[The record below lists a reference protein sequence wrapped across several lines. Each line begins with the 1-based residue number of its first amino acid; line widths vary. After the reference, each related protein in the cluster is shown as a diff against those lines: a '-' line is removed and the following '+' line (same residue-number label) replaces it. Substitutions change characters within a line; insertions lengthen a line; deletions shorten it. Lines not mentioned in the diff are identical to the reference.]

1 MLLNLNE
8 YTTTRLS
15 DFGTTSPIEGC
26 GCVLCCSNMS
36 FHLASEFGSH
46 SEENNNQSVFPLITY
61 EKVTQETN
69 GVAPAYA
76 AGDATIDYSIN
87 SNGNYVGKK
96 LTITLNSITD
106 VDGTS
111 SASPTVTWYKR
122 DPSTESMVEI
132 ASNSFQDSKKSDF
145 TISSNEVGSQIVYK
159 IDFLDD
165 AENQESTGYTFA
177 NSEVVFTPSE
187 SLNTERSEVDFAEYV
202 DYLAGLPEP
211 VTDELVK
218 YILTNPVYKWGA
230 ELGTAPALTYTII
243 DPGPMA
249 YGTMYKNEATY
260 NPGFF
265 EALETQSAANTDLHA
280 LEFSSEEKGEIVDS
294 LNDWSLISGIQFSE
308 VAYDVNAPADLVFT
322 KLDFDLW
329 SGTHA
334 TVSAGAAGF
343 AWLPY
348 TSSDFLPG
356 DIFIDNDF
364 GNEFQKV
371 VSHEIGHA
379 LGLAHPH
386 DGYVSQGDGSGDTEN
401 DPTTWDDD
409 IASFWTIMSYDHNFW
424 YQSVT
429 PMAIDLLAMNTIY
442 GGMEAHAGNTVHT
455 YSVED
460 FTGAKNWNIR
470 EMLHDTDGDQDSL
483 IIQNNGANGVFI
495 NLNPG
500 SYSSL
505 KSMQVIQGEPN
516 NVVGTNPSIYEFG
529 NLYIS
534 EATHIE
540 GLSTTNGSDT
550 VNAIVNWKT
559 EIDLQAGDDVLFA
572 GGHESAYNG
581 STGVDN
587 LVISDTDFSQY
598 YVNTTIL
605 QDGYTPI
612 YSDANE
618 LYCVVQ
624 NFEFVTLLNTA
635 TSTEQEIG
643 WDLFVQEYTPPVIVD
658 TPEITF
664 IGFTD
669 GDDGTA
675 DTGDDMFALVRS
687 TTDATRDFTTA
698 DLVVVKTVDN
708 GDSTF
713 TTTYH
718 DLISNIFAT
727 ADEVT
732 ASAVN
737 TAVDTLLANADYYD
751 FLLVE
756 DASIAPADWSVMVGH
771 DHSKEVTGLR
781 YDDGGDA
788 FSSNDTLN
796 LDVATLDTTGY
807 AAADLVVRVNYA
819 QGPSKYALVREEA
832 FSGGNKL
839 DYSAIQGSLITALE
853 DLGHTNPDPSQM
865 DLDFVLVEDASVMF
879 DDTGAGLDILVQEF
893 GVTETPP
900 AGELYDVYDLDAGDF
915 GIATDG
921 KYALLFE
928 GPDETGKFNLLLQE
942 VAQDSETSPYKPVGN
957 PVYAA
962 VDTSDTYEVGDPGNP
977 DLYQIHSLT
986 AGKFGA
992 PADGYYV
999 ILPGMDRVEMFAVKN
1014 TGDAANPVWVEDTD
1028 AVATTHNSLVVGRV
1042 FIAEPD
1048 GGGGPDTGGEESPF
1062 ELVEVAGERYG
1073 DIITFGIQ
1081 LKDDADDSTD
1091 YTLDLASASFQIDWE
1106 DGEYEYW
1113 GGFENVAPTPNNDL
1127 DPETGSADLNTLG
1140 LTLNNAGEEATRI
1153 NLETFI
1159 GSTPVTYGEGDLIAT
1174 FMLERTDQSDAV
1186 ENFIDLTKSNYTT
1199 ADAPLDDILTAAQTF
1214 RYDYDQDTINIEMI
1228 TASGEE
1234 VPDATLYVSSDTVTD
1249 GLSLVAVEQMGRLV
1263 KYQLVL
1269 NVSVPMTMDEL
1280 AMIDTSQSVDI
1291 YGAHIFTDSLIDIT
1305 SFEAGGDGAGAVS
1318 AAVITATDGD
1328 DASVTVGDAA
1338 GGYSGTE
1345 FFDQVDA
1352 AMSLLEDSNDT
1363 SLLEAI
1369 DVTDHLHIDVTA
1381 LGDLQGDGLDGRY
1394 VLAEFVAFTDG
1405 SISFSDDW
1413 NVDDGITINQIA
1425 VNDADQGVQTFQVS
1439 DGSDVVLLGESVY
1452 LNPGLNIDAISA
1464 TDALGALKIATDD
1477 TGYSQSQIIAAD
1489 FDADGVVE
1497 AMDAYNIL
1505 HYAVFGE
1512 GSEDEVPTW
1521 VYIDDIDS
1529 GTATAEAVTY
1539 DDNIDLF
1546 IGDLTDIDATGVL
1559 RGDVSENYTEI
1570 PDGYNTLDYY
1580 LGAFTEAMGDLT
1592 NGTDLEI
1599 APTYV

>member
-1 MLLNLNE
+1 MSSQAYLQVRIDQSTGTHLLEIVNPENGLN
-8 YTTTRLS
+8 YST
-15 DFGTTSPIEGC
+15 
-26 GCVLCCSNMS
+26 
-36 FHLASEFGSH
+36 
-46 SEENNNQSVFPLITY
+46 
-61 EKVTQETN
+61 
-69 GVAPAYA
+69 
-76 AGDATIDYSIN
+76 AT
-87 SNGNYVGKK
+87 
-96 LTITLNSITD
+96 LTLGIWD
-106 VDGTS
+106 
-111 SASPTVTWYKR
+111 
-122 DPSTESMVEI
+122 E
-132 ASNSFQDSKKSDF
+132 SNS
-145 TISSNEVGSQIVYK
+145 E
-159 IDFLDD
+159 
-165 AENQESTGYTFA
+165 
-177 NSEVVFTPSE
+177 
-187 SLNTERSEVDFAEYV
+187 
-202 DYLAGLPEP
+202 
-211 VTDELVK
+211 
-218 YILTNPVYKWGA
+218 
-230 ELGTAPALTYTII
+230 
-243 DPGPMA
+243 
-249 YGTMYKNEATY
+249 
-260 NPGFF
+260 
-265 EALETQSAANTDLHA
+265 
-280 LEFSSEEKGEIVDS
+280 
-294 LNDWSLISGIQFSE
+294 
-308 VAYDVNAPADLVFT
+308 
-322 KLDFDLW
+322 
-329 SGTHA
+329 
-334 TVSAGAAGF
+334 
-343 AWLPY
+343 
-348 TSSDFLPG
+348 
-356 DIFIDNDF
+356 
-364 GNEFQKV
+364 
-371 VSHEIGHA
+371 
-379 LGLAHPH
+379 
-386 DGYVSQGDGSGDTEN
+386 
-401 DPTTWDDD
+401 
-409 IASFWTIMSYDHNFW
+409 
-424 YQSVT
+424 
-429 PMAIDLLAMNTIY
+429 
-442 GGMEAHAGNTVHT
+442 
-455 YSVED
+455 
-460 FTGAKNWNIR
+460 
-470 EMLHDTDGDQDSL
+470 
-483 IIQNNGANGVFI
+483 
-495 NLNPG
+495 
-500 SYSSL
+500 YSSL
-505 KSMQVIQGEPN
+505 VTIAEGVFAN
-516 NVVGTNPSIYEFG
+516 G
-529 NLYIS
+529 NS
-534 EATHIE
+534 V
-540 GLSTTNGSDT
+540 S
-550 VNAIVNWKT
+550 
-559 EIDLQAGDDVLFA
+559 LFA
-572 GGHESAYNG
+572 GGVLSAIGTAYADARTAATAG
-581 STGVDN
+581 SEYY
-587 LVISDTDFSQY
+587 LVLMPFDVTDQSQ
-598 YVNTTIL
+598 IL
-605 QDGYTPI
+605 
-612 YSDANE
+612 AE
-618 LYCVVQ
+618 
-624 NFEFVTLLNTA
+624 
-635 TSTEQEIG
+635 
-643 WDLFVQEYTPPVIVD
+643 QEYTPTSLEYWTDANNSD
-658 TPEITF
+658 TPMVSLVYDEYSFEPDTVYQGADLMMRVDGALHLVSENIFMNGPDVEAAIIETA
-664 IGFTD
+664 IGSAFTRENIVGKSVDDVELVLVGNYEDTQHWVLYDEANDTNNDTHD
-669 GDDGTA
+669 GGGSTTELMIDDMGTA
-675 DTGDDMFALVRS
+675 TN
-687 TTDATRDFTTA
+687 TA
-698 DLVVVKTVDN
+698 DDQLKIARAQDDTEDY
-708 GDSTF
+708 TAA
-713 TTTYH
+713 
-718 DLISNIFAT
+718 DLILRISLDGGSNYGDFSIAMDVFAT
-727 ADEVT
+727 ADG
-732 ASAVN
+732 
-737 TAVDTLLANADYYD
+737 
-751 FLLVE
+751 
-756 DASIAPADWSVMVGH
+756 VG
-771 DHSKEVTGLR
+771 
-781 YDDGGDA
+781 
-788 FSSNDTLN
+788 
-796 LDVATLDTTGY
+796 
-807 AAADLVVRVNYA
+807 
-819 QGPSKYALVREEA
+819 
-832 FSGGNKL
+832 
-839 DYSAIQGSLITALE
+839 
-853 DLGHTNPDPSQM
+853 M
-865 DLDFVLVEDASVMF
+865 
-879 DDTGAGLDILVQEF
+879 
-893 GVTETPP
+893 
-900 AGELYDVYDLDAGDF
+900 
-915 GIATDG
+915 
-921 KYALLFE
+921 
-928 GPDETGKFNLLLQE
+928 
-942 VAQDSETSPYKPVGN
+942 
-957 PVYAA
+957 
-962 VDTSDTYEVGDPGNP
+962 VDTSISGGTYSISSQIEDIMSVEGYDQSNAQHSASLVLVDDFSAGAGNYTDLMQLPLNQFPGDPNASETVTHLRFDDPNNPTKLILDLSPNDQTTMPDTADLMVEYTLDDGTTYVLALIQDNAFSVGAGATINGNVFEIDAP
-977 DLYQIHSLT
+977 DVSNILSSAGFDT
-986 AGKFGA
+986 ANSDHHYEIVLVDDHTLADPVTVAGFLA
-992 PADGYYV
+992 PEGGND
-999 ILPGMDRVEMFAVKN
+999 
-1014 TGDAANPVWVEDTD
+1014 
-1028 AVATTHNSLVVGRV
+1028 
-1042 FIAEPD
+1042 D
-1048 GGGGPDTGGEESPF
+1048 GGGGDSTTPPEFTELMFNDKGNQDPSDDTFMIVRGANDDEDYSGADLMAWIRPEGGADPYLIEIVNDPFSNGDEIAVGILNSYISTAFGGEANVPEFVELVLVDDSTLDNPFVLAELMGNNGDEDEGPTTDGLGEESPF

-1570 PDGYNTLDYY
+1570 PNGYNTLDYY